1 MGKIRKKATGKW
13 VIVRRIHRGLPA
25 GAVRKM
31 EEHKYEA
38 LIKEFELLKR
48 GTYKSIMMTNL
59 EQFEEKEELTAK
71 DISDL
76 QSDPNTIIMDLKTK
90 DK

>member
-1 MGKIRKKATGKW
+1 MGKMRKKVTGKW
-13 VIVRRIHRGLPA
+13 VIVRRIHRGLNG
-25 GAVRKM
+25 GAIGKM

-48 GTYKSIMMTNL
+48 GTYKSIMMTDL
-59 EQFEEKEELTAK
+59 KQFEEKEELTAK

>member
-1 MGKIRKKATGKW
+1 MGKKKVVRTGKW
-13 VIVRRIHRGLPA
+13 VIVRRIHRGLKS
-25 GAVRKM
+25 GAIGKM

-48 GTYKSIMMTNL
+48 GTYKSIMMTKL
-59 EQFEEKEELTAK
+59 EQFEEKEELTAE
-71 DISDL
+71 DIADL
-76 QSDPNTIIMDLKTK
+76 QMDPDTIIMDLKAK